1 ASAASAAAA
10 LAAAAVIPVDPAG
23 DVPGLAGL
31 EVADVDAARLEHLT
45 ATGTEPRGALH
56 GSVLAPSTW
65 RQAVAALRER
75 TVRR

>member
-1 ASAASAAAA
+1 
-10 LAAAAVIPVDPAG
+10 VQPAG
-23 DVPGLAGL
+23 GVPGLAGL
-31 EVADVDAARLEHLT
+31 EVADVDTARLEHLA
-45 ATGTEPRGALH
+45 ATGTDAPAAAGALH